1 MPPKAAVTTPL
12 TAATTLRIGRDT
24 SISDDNSQV
33 VIRGQLQEI
42 VN

>member
-1 MPPKAAVTTPL
+1 MPPKVAVTTL
-12 TAATTLRIGRDT
+12 LMAVTTSRIGRDT
-24 SISDDNSQV
+24 SISNNNLQL